1 MVKDA
6 TRGTAVIVAVHG
18 GELWSDLAFVM
29 LQRVRSSP
37 GGSNSLSVINFH
49 LRNREDWRVVMGLL
63 CLLWLGE
70 LRWNHATV
78 CGALV
83 F

>member
-29 LQRVRSSP
+29 LQREFDPVQEE
-37 GGSNSLSVINFH
+37 VIVY
-49 LRNREDWRVVMGLL
+49 R
-63 CLLWLGE
+63 
-70 LRWNHATV
+70 
-78 CGALV
+78 
-83 F
+83 

>member
-29 LQRVRSSP
+29 LFDPVQEE
-37 GGSNSLSVINFH
+37 VIVY
-49 LRNREDWRVVMGLL
+49 R
-63 CLLWLGE
+63 
-70 LRWNHATV
+70 
-78 CGALV
+78 
-83 F
+83 